1 MSGGRGY
8 AAIALGVL
16 LATGAAG
23 NAGLARGAATDPST
37 ITVPYLGTADLTLNA
52 AWTLAQCPSLGIALV
67 EVSCDED
74 GGVHLTATG
83 FEPDAGAWDLAVE
96 VTASDGAPR
105 VIDYRVVLEDPQPAQ
120 IRSGQLDWPGVAG
133 GRTLI
138 PIASLIESCEYC
150 GHGTEAQ
157 VQVIAEEGDPTIRA
171 WVTERHLVIDAA
183 PEAEVATLAFR
194 VKDSAGN
201 WSEAGEIRVPLLR
214 PSDSRDTALHL
225 VVPTDATVGALE
237 LLAVADPS
245 AWDLVGCTAASAG
258 ELSCELGAI
267 TFQPDPSDQPDQPG
281 QPDLQAQV
289 VVTMRSANGDT
300 LTGSITFDAS
310 AEQGSRLAPAVPL
323 DKAIQHLAFPAPPSK
338 GDAASHSNAG
348 LLAPLWQLLPTI
360 T

>member
-1 MSGGRGY
+1 VSGGRGY

-52 AWTLAQCPSLGIALV
+52 AWKLAQCPSLGIALV

-96 VTASDGAPR
+96 VTTSDGSQR

-138 PIASLIESCEYC
+138 PVASLIESCEYC
-150 GHGTEAQ
+150 GYGTEAQ
-157 VQVIAEEGDPTIRA
+157 VQVIAEEGEPAIRA

-194 VKDSAGN
+194 LKDSAGN
-201 WSEAGEIRVPLLR
+201 WSEAGEITVPLLR
-214 PSDSRDTALHL
+214 QGDSRDAALHL
-225 VVPTDATVGALE
+225 VVPSDAAVGALE

-245 AWDLVGCTAASAG
+245 AWDLVGCAAASPG

-267 TFQPDPSDQPDQPG
+267 TFQRDPSDQPNQG
-281 QPDLQAQV
+281 DLQAQV
-289 VVTMRSANGDT
+289 SVTMRSATGDT

-310 AEQGSRLAPAVPL
+310 AGQGPRLAPAAPL
-323 DKAIQHLAFPAPPSK
+323 DQAIQHLAFPAPPST
-338 GDAASHSNAG
+338 DDVTSHSNAG
-348 LLAPLWQLLPTI
+348 LLAPLWQLLPST